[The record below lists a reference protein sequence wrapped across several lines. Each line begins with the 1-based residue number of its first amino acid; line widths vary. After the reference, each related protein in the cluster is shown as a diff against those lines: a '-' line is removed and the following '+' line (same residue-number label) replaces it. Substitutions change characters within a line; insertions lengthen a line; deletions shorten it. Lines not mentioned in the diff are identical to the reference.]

1 MPLIMQSQL
10 CSGRKSVRSKGR
22 IINGY
27 NISNVH
33 IKQRTSS
40 IEIHR
45 IGWDIT
51 KKKLFL
57 SIFTFWGNL
66 FKP

>member
-51 KKKLFL
+51 KKIIPFHLHFL
-57 SIFTFWGNL
+57 GEFI
-66 FKP
+66 